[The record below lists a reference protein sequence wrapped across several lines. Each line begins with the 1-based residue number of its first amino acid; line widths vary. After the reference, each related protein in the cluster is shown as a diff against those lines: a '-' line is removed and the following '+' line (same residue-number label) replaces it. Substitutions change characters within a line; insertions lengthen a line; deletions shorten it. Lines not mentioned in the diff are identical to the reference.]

1 MTRYQRMFDRLD
13 REGAGAFV
21 PFSVLGDP
29 DAETSLAF
37 VRQLAVS
44 GADALELG
52 LPFSD
57 PVADGPVVQAAA
69 TRALDAGVTQEDCW
83 AIVEKVRKEF
93 PELPIGLLV
102 YANLVMHQQVDR
114 FYARARDAGV
124 DSVLVADAPMMEAGP
139 LVDSAQRHGVSPVFI
154 APPNASESSLARIA
168 SQSESYV
175 YVVSRAG
182 VTGADEALRVD
193 AEALI
198 GRLVALGS
206 APPLLGFGISTPVH
220 VRSALAMGA
229 RGAISGSAV
238 VGYIERQRD
247 NPVEMLA
254 AVGRFVEQM
263 KAATLSG
270 GSDA

>member
-1 MTRYQRMFDRLD
+1 MTRYQRMFERLD
-13 REGAGAFV
+13 REDAGAFV
-21 PFSVLGDP
+21 PFTVLGDP
-29 DAETSLAF
+29 DPETSLAF
-37 VRQLAVS
+37 VRQLAAS

-69 TRALDAGVTQEDCW
+69 TRALEAGVTQEECW
-83 AIVEKVRKEF
+83 TIVEKIREEF

-102 YANLVMHQQVDR
+102 YANLVMHQEVDR
-114 FYARARDAGV
+114 FYARAGDAGA
-124 DSVLVADAPMMEAGP
+124 DSVLVADVPMMEAGP
-139 LVDSAQRHGVSPVFI
+139 LSDSARRHGVAPVFI
-154 APPNASESSLARIA
+154 APPNASERILVQIA
-168 SQSESYV
+168 KQSEGYV

-182 VTGADEALRVD
+182 VTGADGSLRVD

-198 GRLVALGS
+198 ERLIALGS
-206 APPLLGFGISTPVH
+206 APPLLGFGISTPAQ
-220 VRSALAMGA
+220 VRTARAMGA

-238 VGYIERQRD
+238 VGYIERHHD
-247 NPVEMLA
+247 SPMEMLA

-270 GSDA
+270 GHDA